1 MLLMLKNNTEA
12 LIKYLTMNLDTITK
26 VRSQNTQ
33 MNMVENTEKVDIT
46 RKFMDMTPNNKKV
59 TMLIKV
65 LFMVDTT
72 EVDIKV
78 VTEESG
84 VVVDTMGTM
93 CSILHPIM
101 DTMINNTW
109 TAYLIK
115 NQILLYISFLTG
127 IIYMKNIFSSSGT
140 DSSQS

>member
-46 RKFMDMTPNNKKV
+46 KKFMDMTPNILKI
-59 TMLIKV
+59 TMLARV
-65 LFMVDTT
+65 LLMVNSTV
-72 EVDIKV
+72 VDIKV

-127 IIYMKNIFSSSGT
+127 IIYVKNIFSSSGT
-140 DSSQS
+140 DCLQS